1 MSSYWAALSGIVL
14 KLSDEEFED
23 ISAFP
28 TRNGSDAGK
37 ILTKCLQ
44 MYSL

>member
-23 ISAFP
+23 MRLCAK
-28 TRNGSDAGK
+28 RRQQ
-37 ILTKCLQ
+37 LML
-44 MYSL
+44 